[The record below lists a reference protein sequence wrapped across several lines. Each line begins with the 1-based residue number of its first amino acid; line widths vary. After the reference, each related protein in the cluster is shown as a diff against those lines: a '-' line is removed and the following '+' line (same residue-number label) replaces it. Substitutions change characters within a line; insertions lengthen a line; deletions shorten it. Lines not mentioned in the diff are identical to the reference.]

1 VRILI
6 FRPDNIGDVV
16 LFSGAFKHIRVL
28 YPDAHITLAVQKH
41 IVNLVESCP
50 QIDKVISLGQL
61 KRSYLVERI
70 SRPSR
75 NIFKRIIKKLIRAYN
90 ASFRR
95 FDIIIYPV
103 KSPQVNHLRV
113 LNALKGRKI
122 YGITGC
128 TLNEPRNGYPSNL
141 HPVQLYTNNYNVTKF
156 DPWVHEL
163 IVTADFLTHL
173 GCQVSSIDEI
183 LPEFWL
189 HDGEVDHLSS
199 VKEQGRPIV
208 GLFPGATSELRRWP
222 SVNYGNLAQMMGE
235 SYLYVIFGSEAEQGL
250 AAQIQRHIEQAGAD
264 FNVLNLAGQTT
275 LRELVKNI
283 SLCDLLVSMDSSGLH
298 IAIAAGIPTV
308 GIVGG
313 GHYGRFVPWGNNDRN
328 VFLIK
333 SLDCYHCNWFCTR
346 DFPECVHGVCPH
358 EVAETAERLLMN
370 QRVNAKLRASLKV
383 LGHTVPSV
391 ETRDGVSLGPA

>member
-1 VRILI
+1 MRILI

-16 LFSGAFKHIRVL
+16 LFSGAFKHIRGL

-41 IVNLVESCP
+41 IVNLVEICP
-50 QIDKVISLGQL
+50 EIDKVISLGQL
-61 KRSYLVERI
+61 KKWYLVERI
-70 SRPSR
+70 ALPSR
-75 NIFKRIIKKLIRAYN
+75 NILKAIIKKLIRAFN

-113 LNALKGRKI
+113 LDALKGRKVF
-122 YGITGC
+122 GITGC
-128 TLNEPRNGYPSNL
+128 TLNEPKNGYPSNL

-156 DPWVHEL
+156 NPWDHEL
-163 IVTADFLTHL
+163 FITVDFLKHL
-173 GCQVSSIDEI
+173 GCQLSSIDEI
-183 LPEFWL
+183 YPEFWL
-189 HDGEVDHLSS
+189 HGGEVDHLSAA
-199 VKEQGRPIV
+199 KEQGRIII

-222 SVNYGNLAQMMGE
+222 AMNYGNLAKMMGE
-235 SYLYVIFGSEAEQGL
+235 GCHYVIFGSKAEQEL
-250 AAQIQRHIEQAGAD
+250 AAQLQRYIEQAGDD
-264 FNVLNLAGQTT
+264 FYVINLAGKTT
-275 LRELVKNI
+275 LRELIKNI

-313 GHYGRFVPWGNNDRN
+313 GHYGRFVPWGNDDRN

-333 SLDCYHCNWFCTR
+333 SLDCYHCNWLCTR

-358 EVAETAERLLMN
+358 EVAEAAERLLMN
-370 QRVNAKLRASLKV
+370 HLVDKGIRTNLK
-383 LGHTVPSV
+383 SV
-391 ETRDGVSLGPA
+391 GCAIS